1 VFFGYNDAENNHW
14 SRQMKRF
21 FASLLVCFLLLAAT
35 GGASAESVEIFY
47 GPEGGF
53 SRVNSA
59 RTLLFTDGSRRPATL
74 ANSLMHRIDRLEP
87 GSTVKVAMYSMSD
100 YQTLDFWLRAA
111 VDKQLSCK
119 LLLCG
124 VSEWSASSRERI
136 VKAIEKAS
144 DEAAKVG
151 KKLDFQL
158 AVATAEAMKRNGR
171 ESMLEDGKIIY
182 GTMHEK
188 FGVFYRPGNPVPHS
202 SFNGSANISVTS
214 DKIYAENR
222 VFFDE
227 QPAVARQFAE
237 EFARLWN
244 EYSEIVYGK
253 WLPEKYL
260 ETSHVPGYVKIVFNS
275 EPVDEFQLTRID
287 SELVNLIH
295 RVEASGS
302 LDLAMFSL
310 TRLEL
315 AEAILRSAERNPG
328 ARFRLLL
335 DHAQLDDADPLQ
347 SKLGPWVE
355 QKAAEMGIKNIQ
367 VRYRFRRNAYGFSTE
382 EKKPILISFLSLF
395 LHHKNVTVNDK
406 EMAIGSYNWSNSAEF
421 LNFENVMFFNS
432 LYKDHQKVIDS
443 FKAEFETLWESRMPA
458 RIERPRKGVPQTV
471 TLVEGKALHQKLL
484 KTLEKEENHK
494 ILATLDREA
503 FKTFDQIVA
512 DSGLSEKAV
521 RRGIR
526 ALEADQF
533 IVKWN
538 KDGIDGFSQAD

>member
-1 VFFGYNDAENNHW
+1 
-14 SRQMKRF
+14 MKKL
-21 FASLLVCFLLLAAT
+21 FASLLVCVLILTAT
-35 GGASAESVEIFY
+35 GSASAESVEIFY

-53 SRVNSA
+53 SRVNNA
-59 RTLLFTDGSRRPATL
+59 RTLRFSDGSKKPATL
-74 ANSLMHRIDRLEP
+74 ANSLMHRIDSLEP
-87 GSTVKVAMYSMSD
+87 GSTVKIAMYSMSD
-100 YQTLDFWLRAA
+100 FQTLDFWLQSA
-111 VDKQLSCK
+111 VNKQLSCK

-136 VKAIEKAS
+136 AKAIEKVAN
-144 DEAAKVG
+144 AAEKEG
-151 KKLDFQL
+151 KSLDFQL
-158 AVATAEAMKRNGR
+158 AAVTAAAMKRNGR
-171 ESMLEDGKIIY
+171 EHTLEDGKIIY

-188 FGVFYRPGNPVPHS
+188 FGIFYRPGNPVPHS

-244 EYSEIVYGK
+244 EYSEIVYGS
-253 WLPEKYL
+253 WLPEKYI

-275 EPVDEFQLTRID
+275 EPSDELQLTRID
-287 SELVNLIH
+287 SELINLIH

-315 AEAILRSAERNPG
+315 AEAILRSAERNPD

-347 SKLGPWVE
+347 SKLGPWLE

-367 VRYRFRRNAYGFSTE
+367 VRYRFRRNAYGFSLE
-382 EKKPILISFLSLF
+382 EKKPILLSFLSLF
-395 LHHKNVTVNDK
+395 LHHKNVTVNGK

-421 LNFENVMFFNS
+421 LNFENVMFFNTF
-432 LYKDHQKVIDS
+432 YKDHQKIIDS
-443 FKAEFETLWESRMPA
+443 FKAEFETLWNSRMPA
-458 RIERPRKGVPQTV
+458 TISRPRKGVPQTV
-471 TLVEGKALHQKLL
+471 TLTEGKTLHKELL
-484 KTLEKEENHK
+484 KTLEKDENHK
-494 ILATLDREA
+494 VLAALDREA
-503 FKTFDQIVA
+503 FKTFAQIVT
-512 DSGLSEKAV
+512 DTGLSEKAA

-526 ALEADQF
+526 ALEADKF
-533 IVKWN
+533 IVKWS
-538 KDGIDGFSQAD
+538 KDGVEGYSQAD